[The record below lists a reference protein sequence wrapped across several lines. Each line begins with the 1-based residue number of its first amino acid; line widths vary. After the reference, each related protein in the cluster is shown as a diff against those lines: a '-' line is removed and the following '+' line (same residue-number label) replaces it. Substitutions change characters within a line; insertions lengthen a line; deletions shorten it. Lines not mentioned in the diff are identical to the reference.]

1 MEKQQIISLATSVL
15 PAEEVVCC
23 VKVIDLLLRRAKKTY
38 TYFDLLEAIK
48 EERDAISDPLQV
60 IQRCINLLKSS
71 KVGMIRQEYR
81 YLDDDGVIYNVDT
94 EDLQAAYMDGKLH
107 LEWRNYSDPEFESK
121 VYVVFSADED
131 KL

>member
-1 MEKQQIISLATSVL
+1 M
-15 PAEEVVCC
+15 VCC
-23 VKVIDLLLRRAKKTY
+23 VKAIDLLLRRAKKTY